1 MNITEKD
8 CNDHFNKAKKAL
20 KTSFFSLKFSP
31 DYTQAIDEFTIAAK
45 GYKHL
50 NKFQNSIESFEQA
63 SKCNKKITDYFSAGQ
78 NLLEI
83 SDIYFFNLSNIE
95 QGISYLK
102 QAVKNYQM
110 SGKFSNSIKIITDI
124 ALKFMSL
131 NQLQQ
136 AEKILILA
144 YDECLSH
151 SEEKLVRIAFE
162 DVFHKLLDV
171 QCGMKKY
178 IDAIKMTEKYVDEQI
193 KLDED
198 KYKINKNLMKLGILR
213 IIIDEDYKLDEIIG
227 KMYQNKYE
235 DTTEDAADLRKLNNA
250 IKKSIKKDFSYCVSS
265 AFTLF
270 ENNLLK
276 GLQDVYK
283 KYEEENKNN
292 PDNIVINDKR
302 VININPDQKVVTSE
316 LESNKNNNVFNKEIN
331 LSNNNNINNK
341 NNNNNDNNNN
351 NNDNNNI
358 NENEINTNSES
369 NNNNNE
375 SNNNNN
381 ENNNNELNNN
391 NNNNINNNE
400 MNDLL

>member
-8 CNDHFNKAKKAL
+8 CLDHYNKAKKAL

-31 DYTQAIDEFTIAAK
+31 DYTEAIEQFNIAAK
-45 GYKHL
+45 GYKHI

-83 SDIYFFNLSNIE
+83 CDIYFFNLSMFE
-95 QGISYLK
+95 KGIPYLK
-102 QAVKNYQM
+102 QAVVNYQM

-131 NQLQQ
+131 NQLQE

-151 SEEKLVRIAFE
+151 SEEKLVRISFE

-178 IDAIKMTEKYVDEQI
+178 IEAIKMTEKYVDEQI
-193 KLDED
+193 KLGED
-198 KYKINKNLMKLGILR
+198 KYKINKNLMKLAILR

-227 KMYQNKYE
+227 KMYQNNYE
-235 DTTEDAADLRKLNNA
+235 DTAEDAADLRKLNTA
-250 IKKSIKKDFSYCVSS
+250 IKQSNKKDFTYCVSS

-292 PDNIVINDKR
+292 PNINNVVINNKR
-302 VININPDQKVVTSE
+302 VININPDQKVVKSE

-331 LSNNNNINNK
+331 LNSNNNII
-341 NNNNNDNNNN
+341 NNNNDNNDNN
-351 NNDNNNI
+351 NNNI

-369 NNNNNE
+369 NNNNNNE

-381 ENNNNELNNN
+381 ESNNNN
-391 NNNNINNNE
+391 NNNNINNND

>member
-8 CNDHFNKAKKAL
+8 CLDHYNKAKKAL

-31 DYTQAIDEFTIAAK
+31 DYTEAIEQFTIAAK
-45 GYKHL
+45 GYKHI

-63 SKCNKKITDYFSAGQ
+63 SKCNKKITDYFLAGQ

-83 SDIYFFNLSNIE
+83 CDIYFFNLSMFE
-95 QGISYLK
+95 KGISYLK
-102 QAVKNYQM
+102 QAVVNYQM

-131 NQLQQ
+131 NQLQE

-151 SEEKLVRIAFE
+151 SEEKLVRITFE

-178 IDAIKMTEKYVDEQI
+178 IEAIKMTEKYVDEQI
-193 KLDED
+193 KLGED
-198 KYKINKNLMKLGILR
+198 KYKINKNLMKLAILR

-227 KMYQNKYE
+227 KMYQNQYD
-235 DTTEDAADLRKLNNA
+235 DTTEDAADLRKLNTA
-250 IKKSIKKDFSYCVSS
+250 IKQSNKKDFTYCVSS

-292 PDNIVINDKR
+292 PNINNVVNNKR
-302 VININPDQKVVTSE
+302 VININPDQKVVKSE
-316 LESNKNNNVFNKEIN
+316 L
-331 LSNNNNINNK
+331 
-341 NNNNNDNNNN
+341 
-351 NNDNNNI
+351 
-358 NENEINTNSES
+358 
-369 NNNNNE
+369 
-375 SNNNNN
+375 
-381 ENNNNELNNN
+381 
-391 NNNNINNNE
+391 
-400 MNDLL
+400 

>member
-8 CNDHFNKAKKAL
+8 CLDHYNKAKKAL

-31 DYTQAIDEFTIAAK
+31 DYTEAIEQFTIAAK
-45 GYKHL
+45 GYKHI

-83 SDIYFFNLSNIE
+83 CDIYFFNLSMFE
-95 QGISYLK
+95 KGISYLK
-102 QAVKNYQM
+102 QAVVNYQM

-131 NQLQQ
+131 NQLQE

-151 SEEKLVRIAFE
+151 SEEKLVRITFE

-178 IDAIKMTEKYVDEQI
+178 IEAIKMTEKYVDEQI
-193 KLDED
+193 KLGED
-198 KYKINKNLMKLGILR
+198 KYKINKNLMKLAILR

-227 KMYQNKYE
+227 KMYQNNYE
-235 DTTEDAADLRKLNNA
+235 DTTEDAADLRKLNTA
-250 IKKSIKKDFSYCVSS
+250 IKQSNKKDFTYCVSS

-292 PDNIVINDKR
+292 PDINNVVINNKR
-302 VININPDQKVVTSE
+302 VININPDQKVVKSE

-331 LSNNNNINNK
+331 LNSNNNI
-341 NNNNNDNNNN
+341 NNNDNNNN
-351 NNDNNNI
+351 NNNDNNNNNI

-381 ENNNNELNNN
+381 ELNNN